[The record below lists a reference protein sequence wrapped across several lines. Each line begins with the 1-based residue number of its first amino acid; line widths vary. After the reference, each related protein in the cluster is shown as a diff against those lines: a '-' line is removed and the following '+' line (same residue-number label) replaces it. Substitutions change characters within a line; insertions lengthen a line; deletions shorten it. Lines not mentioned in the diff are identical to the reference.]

1 VHRVAR
7 RPNLTGGGSKHRE
20 WFSVV
25 EALYPCLG
33 SPKRIHPPLALGAL
47 FHIVMFKDRQAPS
60 GLLELDYEDV
70 KPQS

>member
-1 VHRVAR
+1 M
-7 RPNLTGGGSKHRE
+7 
-20 WFSVV
+20 FSVV
-25 EALYPCLG
+25 EALYPRPG

-47 FHIVMFKDRQAPS
+47 FHIVMFKDRHASS